1 MSQTF
6 SEGGQFP
13 HTGSECHSE
22 CGFGF
27 VSTGGTFSTGWT
39 KGFLAASALLMK
51 ALAASGAPKRDLR
64 NEERFI
70 EGQA

>member
-1 MSQTF
+1 
-6 SEGGQFP
+6 
-13 HTGSECHSE
+13 
-22 CGFGF
+22 
-27 VSTGGTFSTGWT
+27 VSTGGTLSTDWT
-39 KGFLAASALLMK
+39 KGFLAASALLIK